1 MLRGAPLRASPGVS
15 PACPHVD
22 PSSLSE
28 SFGPPSPGVEI
39 PVQGVEAPP
48 EAQGEP
54 EESEE
59 DPRPEPAIEPDAS
72 EREEPDG
79 DEEL

>member
-1 MLRGAPLRASPGVS
+1 MSIPFALGII
-15 PACPHVD
+15 
-22 PSSLSE
+22 
-28 SFGPPSPGVEI
+28 GPPSPGVEI

-59 DPRPEPAIEPDAS
+59 DPRPEPAIEPYAC
-72 EREEPDG
+72 EREEPYG

>member
-1 MLRGAPLRASPGVS
+1 MLRVLRSGRTRESAPRIPISTLFALGVT
-15 PACPHVD
+15 
-22 PSSLSE
+22 
-28 SFGPPSPGVEI
+28 GPPVPGVEI
-39 PVQGVEAPP
+39 PVHGVEAPP

-59 DPRPEPAIEPDAS
+59 DPRPEPAIEPDAC